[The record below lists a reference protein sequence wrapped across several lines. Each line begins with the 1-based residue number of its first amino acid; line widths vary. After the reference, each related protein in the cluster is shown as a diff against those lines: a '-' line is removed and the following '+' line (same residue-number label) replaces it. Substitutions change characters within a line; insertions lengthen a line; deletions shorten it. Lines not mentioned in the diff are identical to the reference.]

1 MDKNH
6 RLEDFATKP
15 FEPGWSVWRQ
25 DENANRF
32 LVKGGL
38 TEPDALLL
46 VREYEQ
52 KGHKQ
57 IYWAEEIK

>member
-52 KGHKQ
+52 KGHK
-57 IYWAEEIK
+57 